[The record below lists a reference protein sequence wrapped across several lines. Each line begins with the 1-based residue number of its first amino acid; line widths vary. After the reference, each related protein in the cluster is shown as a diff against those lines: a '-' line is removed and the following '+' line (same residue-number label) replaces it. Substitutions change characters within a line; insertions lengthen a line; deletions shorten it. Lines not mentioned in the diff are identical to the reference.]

1 MNNQN
6 QENNKHLEINDNFQR
21 NIQALYIFNKVIGN
35 FADEHDK
42 TIHKSFA
49 DNLKKLLS
57 PIEEETDKDK
67 KLSKKGKKELVKLI
81 NSRVL
86 EKEMKKIRK
95 NAPIQGKLLRKS
107 SLISLMA
114 TFETFISQI
123 IQYYYQKFPKAFS
136 SNSDKL
142 SLEKIRELG
151 SLEEAEQLL
160 ISNEI
165 DSLLRGNI
173 QSQLDYFEKQ
183 LNIDLKPI
191 QSYLEDLTEM
201 SQRRN
206 LLVHNDGI
214 VNKQYLLKTPKKHL
228 HKIKEGDKISINQ
241 EYLLNSIKLIN
252 TIGIILFQQCFRKW
266 EKDSISNFNEILIN
280 IFYEALLEEDYKLI
294 ENLYNY
300 IDSIDIKSDKEKRIL
315 VINYCIALKEE
326 NKIDEM
332 NTIIEQYDW
341 SATSTD
347 FNMALAILKNENKQA
362 YKYIKQLLASND
374 LDKESLHDWPIF
386 KSLREKKK
394 FKKIIS

>member
-1 MNNQN
+1 MNKKS
-6 QENNKHLEINDNFQR
+6 QETPKYLEINDNFQR
-21 NIQALYIFNKVIGN
+21 NIQALYVFNKVIGS

-42 TIHKSFA
+42 TIHKSFEE
-49 DNLKKLLS
+49 NLKKLLS
-57 PIEEETDKDK
+57 PIEQETNNK
-67 KLSKKGKKELVKLI
+67 KLSKKGKKELAKLL

-95 NAPIQGKLLRKS
+95 NAPIQGSLLRKS

-114 TFETFISQI
+114 SFETFISQI
-123 IQYYYQKFPKAFS
+123 IQYHYQKFPKAFS

-173 QSQLDYFEKQ
+173 QSQLEYFEKQ
-183 LNIDLKPI
+183 LNIDLKPV
-191 QSYLEDLTEM
+191 QSYIEDLIEM

-214 VNKQYLLKTPKKHL
+214 INKQYLLKTPKKHL

-241 EYLLNSIKLIN
+241 EYLLNAIKLIN
-252 TIGIILFQQCFRKW
+252 TVCIILFQQCFRKW
-266 EKDSISNFNEILIN
+266 EKDSINNFNEILIN
-280 IFYEALLEEDYKLI
+280 IFYEALLEEDYNLI

-300 IDSIDIKSDKEKRIL
+300 IDSIDIKNDKEKRIL
-315 VINYCIALKEE
+315 VINYCISLKEE
-326 NKIDEM
+326 NKIDKM
-332 NTIIEQYDW
+332 NDVIDQYDW

-347 FNMALAILKNENKQA
+347 FNMALSILQNENKQA
-362 YKYIKQLLASND
+362 YRYIKQLLASNNLNKD
-374 LDKESLHDWPIF
+374 TLREWPIF
-386 KSLREKKK
+386 KPLREKKK